1 MRFATSCLTFL
12 SLPRFMEKILKF
24 INLTYFCRLMGE
36 RVAEE
41 ELGKS
46 KILSLFEADI
56 NNKKIKTFFNGVAG
70 VLEDRQKQDRIF
82 QEEKMFIIH
91 PLSSFRYKIFMVYI

>member
-1 MRFATSCLTFL
+1 
-12 SLPRFMEKILKF
+12 
-24 INLTYFCRLMGE
+24 MGE